1 MNNKKEQPKK
11 TRKNKTKKVEVVED
25 IIVNEEEINKDNV
38 LKRIS
43 KNSFNSIEVVV
54 IMVITALFGALIG
67 SGVTYFRDNGGI
79 RIYNKDLREL
89 ISTYHDVVDNYY
101 GDIDSDELLESGI
114 KGMMEY
120 LNDPYSSYLDSEASE
135 EFNEKIEGEYI
146 GLGAEIAYNSKEK
159 TITINT
165 IFEDSPAAKSGLK
178 VGDLILK
185 IEDKGIKD
193 LSLNEITAIIKGGE
207 KGSIVKLD
215 IKRGEEELSIE
226 FKRGT
231 VELTSVE
238 GRIIEKDG
246 KKVGVI
252 KIDIFAKNS
261 YKQFKKVEA
270 ELEKEGATSLIIDV
284 RNNTGGYLT
293 TVKSIAEMFLDKK
306 DVMFIVKDKKTE
318 EKQLASKN
326 KEIDLPVAILINGGS
341 ASASEIL
348 AAALNENLG
357 TELVGLKTYGKGS
370 VQKTKVLSSGAT
382 IKYTTQKWLTPTGN
396 SIDGKGI
403 NPTIEVEQNEKYY
416 DTRTDEDD
424 AQLQKAIETV
434 LKGKSQ

>member
-11 TRKNKTKKVEVVED
+11 TRKNKTKKIEIVED
-25 IIVNEEEINKDNV
+25 IIVNEKENNKDNV

-67 SGVTYFRDNGGI
+67 SSVTYFRDNGGI

-159 TITINT
+159 TLTINT

-185 IEDKGIKD
+185 IEDKDIKD

-306 DVMFIVKDKKTE
+306 DVIFIVKDKKTE

-403 NPTIEVEQNEKYY
+403 NPTIEIEQSEKYY

-424 AQLQKAIETV
+424 AQLQKAIEAV

>member
-1 MNNKKEQPKK
+1 MDSNKERKSTKKSKKKEEVIIDKISEEQLTKNDKNDKK
-11 TRKNKTKKVEVVED
+11 EK
-25 IIVNEEEINKDNV
+25 
-38 LKRIS
+38 IS

-67 SGVTYFRDNGGI
+67 SAVTYFRENNGI
-79 RIYNKDLREL
+79 KIYNKDLQEL
-89 ISTYHDVVDNYY
+89 ISTYHSVAEDYY
-101 GDIDSDELLESGI
+101 GEVDSEGLLEAGI

-120 LNDPYSSYLDSEASE
+120 LNDPYSSYLDSDTSE
-135 EFNEKIEGEYI
+135 EFNEKLEGEYI

-159 TITINT
+159 TLTINT
-165 IFEDSPAAKSGLK
+165 IFENSPAQKSGLK
-178 VGDLILK
+178 VGDLIYK
-185 IEDKGIKD
+185 IEDEDITD
-193 LSLNEITAIIKGGE
+193 LTLNEITSIIKNGKE
-207 KGSIVKLD
+207 GSIVKLD
-215 IKRGEEELSIE
+215 IKRNNEELTIE
-226 FKRGT
+226 FKRGK

-246 KKVGVI
+246 KKVGII

-261 YKQFKKVEA
+261 YDQFKKVERS
-270 ELEKEGATSLIIDV
+270 LEEQGATSLILDV
-284 RNNTGGYLT
+284 RNNSGGFLT

-306 DVMFIVKDKKTE
+306 DVIFIVKDKKTE
-318 EKQLASKN
+318 EKQLAGKN
-326 KEIDLPVAILINGGS
+326 KEIDMPVAILINGGS

-348 AAALNENLG
+348 ASALNENLG

-382 IKYTTQKWLTPTGN
+382 IKYTTQKWMTPTGK

-403 NPTIEVEQNEKYY
+403 EPTIEIEQSEKYY
-416 DTRTDEDD
+416 DTLKDEDD

-434 LKGKSQ
+434 LKGESQ